1 MYVKTLKTDQEANAF
16 VDTVVMGEGGQIQ
29 ITADGDFAVFYEV
42 EKDQYEAKFLA
53 DMIERLGRNLY
64 NETIL
69 LVSREQDHEAA
80 KEKGTSYPE
89 FDETLKKLK
98 ETQANIVTFEAKAAG
113 LLEWKAKNT

>member
-1 MYVKTLKTDQEANAF
+1 MYVKTLKTDKEVNAF

-42 EKDQYEAKFLA
+42 EKDQYETKFLA
-53 DMIERLGRNLY
+53 DMIERLERNLY
-64 NETIL
+64 NEKVL

-89 FDETLKKLK
+89 FDESLKKLT
-98 ETQANIVTFEAKAAG
+98 ETQKNVKTFEAKIAG
-113 LLEWKAKNT
+113 LLEWKARNT